1 MGKILVLDDQAMNRE
16 FLKDLLQYSGHTV
29 LEASEGNAALVLVQV
44 EHPDLV
50 IADVLMPKMDGY
62 EFVRR
67 LRSNPGSRS
76 TPVMFYTATYNELEA
91 RSLADACGVSH
102 ILTKPAEPEVLLGV
116 VSAAL
121 GAKPRANAIPTVEFD
136 HEHLRL
142 LTDKLHEKVGE
153 LEAVNLRLQE
163 SEAQYRLLFEQ
174 NPLPMWVVDD
184 EGLNFLAVNDAA
196 VRHYGY
202 SHDEFLG
209 MTIRDIR
216 PPEEVSNLMDSRSP
230 QIIGGIHS
238 KGVWRH
244 RKKDGTD
251 ILADVVASQ
260 ITFQSRSAQL
270 VLANDVTEQKRN
282 AEELARK
289 SAVVELLQAVTV
301 AANEA
306 STDYEAIQKCLTL
319 VCRHL
324 GWSVGHAW
332 LLSKDVEGGLVS
344 SGLWHLADAD
354 QSRALRE
361 STADM
366 RLISGVDL
374 PGQVLATGRPQW
386 VSDLTSAIDFLRLP
400 ATSAS
405 GLKTAFAFPVLTGST
420 VVGVLEFFSTHAVQP
435 DNPLFETANS
445 IGLQLG
451 RALEQKHAEQIL
463 RESEE
468 RFRHLF
474 EQAPIAYHEIDRE
487 GIIRRVN
494 NAECALLGYT
504 ADELVGKFVWEFI
517 APHSQ
522 DSSRRA
528 VFEKLSGER
537 PIGPF
542 ERVFFC
548 KDGSPIPLEIH
559 ETLIRDNT
567 GQIRGLR
574 SALLDIRQR
583 RIAELASQKAEQYT
597 LELMIKNDELVE
609 ALEAARQANTV
620 KSRFLANMSHE
631 LRTPLNGIIGLSELV
646 YDELVGSLT
655 PEQKEYVGDVL
666 SSGRHLL
673 DLVNNL
679 LDLERVELGKMEFSL
694 QVVDLE
700 QLLTEVRD
708 VLRAVAEGNGIT
720 VSVRADPALCKVS
733 ADPVRLRQIV
743 YNYLSNAIKFSSR
756 GGLVEVRAM
765 RQEGETFRL
774 EVADEGG
781 GIKPE
786 ELSLMFADFHQLDR
800 AQKRTGQGAGL
811 GLALTKRIVEAQGGH
826 VGVHSTFGS
835 GSVFYAVLPLGQP
848 TGPQNSIPSSIVSV
862 EPSTARD

>member
-1 MGKILVLDDQAMNRE
+1 MGKILVLDDQAVNRE
-16 FLKDLLQYSGHTV
+16 FLTELLQYGGHSV
-29 LEASEGNAALVLVQV
+29 LEASEGNAALLLVQV
-44 EHPDLV
+44 ERPDLV
-50 IADVLMPKMDGY
+50 ISDVLMPKMDGY
-62 EFVRR
+62 EFVRQ
-67 LRSNPGSRS
+67 LRSDPGVGS

-91 RSLADACGVSH
+91 RALADACGVSH

-121 GAKPRANAIPTVEFD
+121 NSKPRATAAPRVEFEQD
-136 HEHLRL
+136 HVRL
-142 LTDKLHEKVGE
+142 LTDKLHEKVEE
-153 LEAVNLRLQE
+153 LEAVNLRLQV

-174 NPLPMWVVDD
+174 NPLPMWVFDD

-202 SHDEFLG
+202 SHDEFLH

-216 PPEEVSNLMDSRSP
+216 PPEEVPQLMDSRSP
-230 QIIGGIHS
+230 QIISGIHS
-238 KGVWRH
+238 NGVWRH

-251 ILADVVASQ
+251 ILADVVASR
-260 ITFQSRSAQL
+260 ITFQGRSAQL
-270 VLANDVTEQKRN
+270 VLANDVTEPNRN

-306 STDYEAIQKCLTL
+306 LSGHEAIQNCLTL

-332 LLSKDVEGGLVS
+332 LLSNDVEGGLAS
-344 SGLWHLADAD
+344 SGLWHLTDAD
-354 QSRALRE
+354 QSRPLRE
-361 STADM
+361 ATANV

-386 VSDLTSAIDFLRLP
+386 VSDLTSAINFLRLP
-400 ATSAS
+400 SASAS
-405 GLKTAFAFPVLTGST
+405 GLKTAFAFPVLTGNA
-420 VVGVLEFFSTHAVQP
+420 VVGVLEFFSTHAVNP

-451 RALEQKHAEQIL
+451 RALEHKHAERVL

-474 EQAPIAYHEIDRE
+474 EHAPIAYHEIDRE

-494 NAECALLGYT
+494 NAECALLGYR
-504 ADELVGKFVWEFI
+504 ADDLVGKFAWEFI
-517 APHSQ
+517 APHYQ

-528 VFEKLSGER
+528 VFEKLSGKA

-542 ERVFFC
+542 EREFFC
-548 KDGSPIPLEIH
+548 KDGSSIPVEIH

-567 GQIRGLR
+567 GQILGLR
-574 SALLDIRQR
+574 SAVLDIRQR
-583 RIAELASQKAEQYT
+583 KIAELASEKAEQYT

-609 ALEAARQANTV
+609 ALEAARQANMV

-631 LRTPLNGIIGLSELV
+631 LRTPLNGIIGLSELL

-655 PEQKEYVGDVL
+655 PEQKEYIGDVL

-673 DLVNNL
+673 HLVNNL
-679 LDLERVELGKMEFSL
+679 LDLERVELGKMEFL
-694 QVVDLE
+694 PEVVDLE
-700 QLLTEVRD
+700 QLVTEVRD

-720 VSVRADPALCKVS
+720 VSVSADPALGTVS
-733 ADPVRLRQIV
+733 TDPVRLRQIV

-756 GGLVEVRAM
+756 GGLVQVRAM

-774 EVADEGG
+774 EVADEGD

-786 ELSLMFADFHQLDR
+786 ELPLMFADFHQLDR
-800 AQKRTGQGAGL
+800 AQKRAGQGAGL
-811 GLALTKRIVEAQGGH
+811 GLALTKRIVEAQGGY

-835 GSVFYAVLPLGQP
+835 GSVFYAVLPRRQP
-848 TGPQNSIPSSIVSV
+848 KVPQHSIPSPIASV
-862 EPSTARD
+862 ESSAARD